1 MFIFGMLLIIST
13 LIYLLV
19 TNNTRNALYIFS
31 FTSIAYFIF
40 GYGIPLNELNML
52 ITQTNIIEM
61 GLELIT
67 ISIILYL
74 ILKFEDTVFLKDYNL
89 ILRSFFFRFET
100 LTLALYLLG
109 ILLSSGSLIIDFLM
123 LIAIVRLFKVDK
135 FISYIV
141 INSVLFTNAIFT
153 YPIEN
158 IKLVEATV
166 PSVDLL
172 HTSSLLV
179 AIIIPIFMLMLYLSG
194 FFVRNLEKDITVEFK
209 ILGIIG
215 ITGLVG
221 FLASSNMSSSQLLV
235 YLPVMSLILLYLNDM
250 NVRKKFSRYSQIPLT
265 LSIVLIISFLVTIYI
280 SLYSFVL
287 FIICALILNSI
298 ILNEQYQVEKD
309 LFDPSE
315 VDNTTV
321 LLSIVLIYI
330 MTVFANYSIYN
341 ATDIGVPYISTVI
354 NDVAAN
360 GANVLTRTY
369 MLFTNSAYFSS
380 ITPSLISEGA
390 SGGAIA
396 YLVIAIPALQIISV
410 PVQIL
415 LLASTGYKT
424 KISSEVLLGVIAFGL
439 VTLTLVSYAIGV

>member
-1 MFIFGMLLIIST
+1 MFIFGMLLIIAT

-31 FTSIAYFIF
+31 FTSIAYFVF

-52 ITQTNIIEM
+52 IAQTNM
-61 GLELIT
+61 LGMALELIT

-109 ILLSSGSLIIDFLM
+109 ILLSSGNLIIDFLM

-153 YPIEN
+153 YPVEN
-158 IKLVEATV
+158 IKLVETTV

-194 FFVRNLEKDITVEFK
+194 FFIRNLEKDISVEFK
-209 ILGIIG
+209 ILGIIA
-215 ITGLVG
+215 ITAIVGLLG
-221 FLASSNMSSSQLLV
+221 ASNLSSSQLLI

-265 LSIVLIISFLVTIYI
+265 LSIVLIISFLATIYI

-298 ILNEQYQVEKD
+298 ILNEQYQVDKD
-309 LFDPSE
+309 LFDPSQ

-321 LLSIVLIYI
+321 LLSIVFIYV
-330 MTVFANYSIYN
+330 MMVFANFSIYN
-341 ATDIGVPYISTVI
+341 ASDIGVPYISTVL
-354 NDVAAN
+354 NEVAAH
-360 GANVLTRTY
+360 GTNVLTRTY
-369 MLFTNSAYFSS
+369 LLFTNSAYFSS
-380 ITPSLISEGA
+380 VTPSLIGDSV
-390 SGGAIA
+390 SGSTIA
-396 YLVIAIPALQIISV
+396 YLVIALPALQIISV
-410 PVQIL
+410 PAQIL

-424 KISSEVLLGVIAFGL
+424 KISSEVLLGVIAVGL
-439 VTLTLVSYAIGV
+439 VILTLVSYAIGV